1 MRAVSHPDPTKLDE
15 QSLIARFVARRDE
28 GTFREIYRRQTP
40 ALLRIAARLTSGS
53 TARVDDVVQEV
64 WLRAILALPRFR
76 YESSFRTWLVGFV
89 VNVTREMLRPR
100 ADVIPFE
107 ALIEEPEAADAD
119 PALLAERDL
128 MPLLRE
134 LPEGYRTVLVLH
146 ELEGLTHSEIAEVL
160 GISMGTAKS
169 QLSRART
176 AIRARLGA
184 QADGAAGRTS

>member
-1 MRAVSHPDPTKLDE
+1 MDHRDPTKLDE
-15 QSLIARFVARRDE
+15 QSLISRFIAKRDE
-28 GTFREIYRRQTP
+28 ETFREMYRRQTP
-40 ALLRIAARLTSGS
+40 TLIRIAARLTLGS
-53 TARVDDVVQEV
+53 TARADDVVQEV
-64 WLRAILALPRFR
+64 WLRAISALPRFR
-76 YESSFRTWLVGFV
+76 YESSFRTWLVAFV

-100 ADVIPFE
+100 ADIIPFE
-107 ALIEEPEAADAD
+107 TLTEEPESADSD

-128 MPLLRE
+128 MPLLRD

-146 ELEGLTHSEIAEVL
+146 DLEGLTHTEIAEVL

-184 QADGAAGRTS
+184 QANSSAGRLP